1 MTAVAERRVA
11 SGLVFLLGAAVF
23 LNYVDRSAINV
34 ASPLMNPELKLSAK
48 EYGLAVAAFYWVYG
62 PIQLVVGWLCDRFSV
77 YRLLAWAVILWAGAT
92 LLSGFAGGLM
102 SLMVLRL
109 ALGVGESFA
118 FPATSKIIAEQVPA
132 EKRGMANASVSMGIA
147 LGPALATLAGG
158 LILMSGGWRAVFV
171 AFAIVSLIWLIP
183 WHFVTRDLESER
195 KTMGKP
201 AVPVGQLIRRWP
213 LWSMSIAHFASNYG
227 FYFILAWLPLYLTK
241 SRGLSISEMTLLGT
255 LAFVAQ
261 AVAAFAFGAYS
272 DRWTKSGKSEATV
285 RRAMII
291 GAQFLQGIA
300 ILGVLMSDSIPLL
313 AFWLCVAGVA
323 TGSLSLNI
331 FAIAQMFAGPK
342 AAGTWCGVQNALG
355 NTSGMIGPVVTGWII
370 DQAGYS
376 SAFVFSA
383 AVVAAGGIW
392 WLIGVPK
399 IEQVDLGQEQQ
410 AN

>member
-158 LILMSGGWRAVFV
+158 LILMSGGWRAVFI
-171 AFAIVSLIWLIP
+171 AFAIVSLVWLIP

-300 ILGVLMSDSIPLL
+300 ILGVLMADSIPLL

-392 WLIGVPK
+392 WLIGVPI

>member
-158 LILMSGGWRAVFV
+158 LILMSGGWRAVFI
-171 AFAIVSLIWLIP
+171 AFAIVSLVWLIP

-300 ILGVLMSDSIPLL
+300 ILGVLMADSIPLL

-410 AN
+410 TN

>member
-1 MTAVAERRVA
+1 
-11 SGLVFLLGAAVF
+11 
-23 LNYVDRSAINV
+23 
-34 ASPLMNPELKLSAK
+34 
-48 EYGLAVAAFYWVYG
+48 
-62 PIQLVVGWLCDRFSV
+62 
-77 YRLLAWAVILWAGAT
+77 
-92 LLSGFAGGLM
+92 
-102 SLMVLRL
+102 
-109 ALGVGESFA
+109 
-118 FPATSKIIAEQVPA
+118 
-132 EKRGMANASVSMGIA
+132 
-147 LGPALATLAGG
+147 
-158 LILMSGGWRAVFV
+158 
-171 AFAIVSLIWLIP
+171 
-183 WHFVTRDLESER
+183 
-195 KTMGKP
+195 
-201 AVPVGQLIRRWP
+201 
-213 LWSMSIAHFASNYG
+213 MSIAHFASNYG

-272 DRWTKSGKSEATV
+272 DRWTKSGKSEATI

-300 ILGVLMSDSIPLL
+300 ILGVLVAGSIPVL

-355 NTSGMIGPVVTGWII
+355 NTSGMIGPVVTGLII

-383 AVVAAGGIW
+383 LVVAAGGIW

-399 IEQVDLGQEQQ
+399 IEQIGLGPEQQ